1 MAAESSSSK
10 SDVKSNCSGDDVHVS
25 VTMNTL
31 LAYAQY
37 CISCAT
43 SDNTRH
49 VLCSHFSAEEISEAK
64 DVLWEKLELPEQK
77 RTNSSKRPASESD
90 VGDIM
95 AALYKIDIS
104 TDNHVFYVDSMGIGR
119 LPRFNPENLNVVAI
133 DHRIAEL
140 VDHCRVLQGQVDSY
154 RTLAMRCTDRLDVY
168 DTVLQQHS
176 NLLREIKYQQSPY
189 LPTAPNTVRNVD
201 RNVDRNIDRNV
212 DRNVDRNIDRNVDQN
227 VDRNIDRN
235 VDRNVD
241 RNIDRIFDS
250 NVGSSAGRNGGSN
263 AGRNVG
269 SNVGS
274 NGCSNVGSKGGSNVG
289 SNVDRN
295 VDSNVGS
302 NIDRDVTGEAKK
314 IEKQAPEHSTSNI
327 LIKKKL
333 STSLPDLSSHQ
344 LNQNP
349 LFSSKVSINSGLKSF
364 WNQMTP
370 FQNNG
375 ESGNSNNSVRK
386 IDVHEDQS
394 EFCAFSNHQEN
405 DNITKDDFQQNPLDK
420 RRSRQRENR
429 RTKVVKGSANILGS
443 RFVGGTKGS
452 RMCDIFV
459 HHVAK
464 QSTLKDLKY
473 YLNHNGFDTDRM
485 RIDITSN
492 KEATYKSFRIIAS
505 GDLRK
510 SLLDSELWPVGVWV
524 RDYDLVR
531 PNRLRNGPS
540 NHGREYNHQNGY

>member
-1 MAAESSSSK
+1 MVIRSTRVTCNIVLEREKHCTISCTVVLK
-10 SDVKSNCSGDDVHVS
+10 ELVQHYREGHSDVYCCLLDVS
-25 VTMNTL
+25 K
-31 LAYAQY
+31 AF
-37 CISCAT
+37 
-43 SDNTRH
+43 DR
-49 VLCSHFSAEEISEAK
+49 SHYGE
-64 DVLWEKLELPEQK
+64 
-77 RTNSSKRPASESD
+77 
-90 VGDIM
+90 
-95 AALYKIDIS
+95 LYKNAVKIL
-104 TDNHVFYVDSMGIGR
+104 R
-119 LPRFNPENLNVVAI
+119 LITN
-133 DHRIAEL
+133 
-140 VDHCRVLQGQVDSY
+140 
-154 RTLAMRCTDRLDVY
+154 
-168 DTVLQQHS
+168 
-176 NLLREIKYQQSPY
+176 
-189 LPTAPNTVRNVD
+189 
-201 RNVDRNIDRNV
+201 
-212 DRNVDRNIDRNVDQN
+212 
-227 VDRNIDRN
+227 
-235 VDRNVD
+235 
-241 RNIDRIFDS
+241 
-250 NVGSSAGRNGGSN
+250 
-263 AGRNVG
+263 
-269 SNVGS
+269 
-274 NGCSNVGSKGGSNVG
+274 
-289 SNVDRN
+289 
-295 VDSNVGS
+295 
-302 NIDRDVTGEAKK
+302 
-314 IEKQAPEHSTSNI
+314 NI

-344 LNQNP
+344 ANQNP

-405 DNITKDDFQQNPLDK
+405 DKITKDGFLQNPLDK

-443 RFVGGTKGS
+443 RFVGGTKRS

-531 PNRLRNGPS
+531 PDRLRNGPS

>member
-64 DVLWEKLELPEQK
+64 DVLWEKLELPEKK
-77 RTNSSKRPASESD
+77 RTNSSNRPASEAD

-201 RNVDRNIDRNV
+201 QNVDRNIDRNV

-269 SNVGS
+269 SNV
-274 NGCSNVGSKGGSNVG
+274 
-289 SNVDRN
+289 DRN

-344 LNQNP
+344 ANQNP

-405 DNITKDDFQQNPLDK
+405 DKITKDGFLQNPLDK

-429 RTKVVKGSANILGS
+429 QTKVVKGSANILGS
-443 RFVGGTKGS
+443 RFVGGTKRS

-531 PNRLRNGPS
+531 PDRLRNGPS

>member
-1 MAAESSSSK
+1 MC
-10 SDVKSNCSGDDVHVS
+10 NLRQH
-25 VTMNTL
+25 T
-31 LAYAQY
+31 
-37 CISCAT
+37 SCF
-43 SDNTRH
+43 
-49 VLCSHFSAEEISEAK
+49 VFSLFCRG

-77 RTNSSKRPASESD
+77 RTNSSKRPASEAN

-189 LPTAPNTVRNVD
+189 LPKAPNIVRNVE

-212 DRNVDRNIDRNVDQN
+212 DRNVDRNINRNVDQN

-250 NVGSSAGRNGGSN
+250 DVGSSAGRNGGSN
-263 AGRNVG
+263 DGRNVG
-269 SNVGS
+269 SNVGNNVGNVGNNIGS

-314 IEKQAPEHSTSNI
+314 IEKQALKHSTSNI
-327 LIKKKL
+327 SIKKKL

-344 LNQNP
+344 ANQNP
-349 LFSSKVSINSGLKSF
+349 LFSSKVSIHSGLKSF

-394 EFCAFSNHQEN
+394 EFCAFSKHQEN
-405 DNITKDDFQQNPLDK
+405 DKITKDGFKQNPLDK
-420 RRSRQRENR
+420 RRYRQRENR

-443 RFVGGTKGS
+443 RFVGGTKRS
-452 RMCDIFV
+452 CMCDIFV

-473 YLNHNGFDTDRM
+473 YLNHNGFDTLRM

-531 PNRLRNGPS
+531 PHWLRNGPS
-540 NHGREYNHQNGY
+540 NHGREYNHPNGY

>member
-1 MAAESSSSK
+1 M
-10 SDVKSNCSGDDVHVS
+10 D
-25 VTMNTL
+25 T
-31 LAYAQY
+31 
-37 CISCAT
+37 
-43 SDNTRH
+43 
-49 VLCSHFSAEEISEAK
+49 
-64 DVLWEKLELPEQK
+64 
-77 RTNSSKRPASESD
+77 
-90 VGDIM
+90 
-95 AALYKIDIS
+95 LYKIDIS
-104 TDNHVFYVDSMGIGR
+104 TDNHVFYVDPMGIGR

-140 VDHCRVLQGQVDSY
+140 VDHCRVPQGQVDSY

-189 LPTAPNTVRNVD
+189 LPTAPNIVRNVD
-201 RNVDRNIDRNV
+201 R
-212 DRNVDRNIDRNVDQN
+212 N

-250 NVGSSAGRNGGSN
+250 NVGSSADRNGGSN
-263 AGRNVG
+263 AGNNAGRNVG
-269 SNVGS
+269 
-274 NGCSNVGSKGGSNVG
+274 SNVGSKGGSNVG
-289 SNVDRN
+289 SNDDRN
-295 VDSNVGS
+295 VDNNAGS

-314 IEKQAPEHSTSNI
+314 IEKQALEHSTSNI
-327 LIKKKL
+327 SIKKKL

-344 LNQNP
+344 ANQNP

-375 ESGNSNNSVRK
+375 EAGNSNNSVRK

-405 DNITKDDFQQNPLDK
+405 DKITKDGFQQNPLDK
-420 RRSRQRENR
+420 RRYRQRENR
-429 RTKVVKGSANILGS
+429 WTKVVKGSTNILGS
-443 RFVGGTKGS
+443 RFVGGTKRS

-492 KEATYKSFRIIAS
+492 KETTYKSFRIIAS

-524 RDYDLVR
+524 TDYDLVR
-531 PNRLRNGPS
+531 PDRLRNGPS